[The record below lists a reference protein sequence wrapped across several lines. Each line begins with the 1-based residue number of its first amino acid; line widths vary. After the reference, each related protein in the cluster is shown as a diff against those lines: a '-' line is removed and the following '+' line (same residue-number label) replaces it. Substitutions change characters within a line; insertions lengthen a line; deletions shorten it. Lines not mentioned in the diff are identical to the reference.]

1 MNYKPDVVNHAEPK
15 PCLAQACYNLTMA
28 EANRY
33 VGLEAAQLLL
43 GATSDSDELR
53 ALTEKHVEAYRKGAE
68 SGNNADRAVLALFEN
83 RLSQFVDATQD
94 SFS

>member
-1 MNYKPDVVNHAEPK
+1 
-15 PCLAQACYNLTMA
+15 MA

-53 ALTEKHVEAYRKGAE
+53 TLTEKRVEEHRVRAE
-68 SGNNADRAVLALFEN
+68 NGSGPDRIVLALFEN

-94 SFS
+94 PFS